1 MIQNRTNKPIYLTMQ
16 NIDEIS
22 EHDIIAWTFAQPGAM
37 GCPGEITIITIHG
50 NAMWLYRFSYIQNEN
65 LEVEARRRFPN
76 KITKEPKEM
85 KCIGMGMGN
94 RLYLKEVLVSEFE
107 RRLKESGKHIYSS
120 HVRLIYETV
129 SSMDDKGQRKNVLCD
144 LVIKYPAILSDIRLF
159 KALILDYI
167 PNDKLKRNLLI
178 GCLEEDIPQE
188 ISSIKDISSQ
198 QMYRFEEKLVKAY
211 GCNHMIANEVIE
223 MWYEALKCKGKE
235 KKRYLIKTIKGDITK
250 ITDVQAIVNAAN
262 NSLLGG
268 GGVDG
273 AIHRAAG
280 PELLVECRT
289 LHGCDT
295 GEAKITKAYNL
306 PCDDVIHTVGPIWNG
321 GRNREEELLAN
332 CYFNSMK
339 LAMDNGIR
347 SIAFPS
353 ISTGAYGF
361 PVELAAKIAV
371 HTVNR
376 FLQDN
381 PDSFD
386 LVEWVLF
393 DTQTES
399 VYEAEV
405 TLYYNIRI

>member
-1 MIQNRTNKPIYLTMQ
+1 LIQNRTNKPIYLTMQ

-65 LEVEARRRFPN
+65 LEVQVRRRFPN

-399 VYEAEV
+399 VYEAKV
-405 TLYYNIRI
+405 DKLYDK